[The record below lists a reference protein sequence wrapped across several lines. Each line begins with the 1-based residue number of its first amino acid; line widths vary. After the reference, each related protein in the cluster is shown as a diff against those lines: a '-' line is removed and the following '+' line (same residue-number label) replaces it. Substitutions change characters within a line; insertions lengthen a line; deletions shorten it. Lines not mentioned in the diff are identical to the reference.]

1 MYDKNRKRNIS
12 PIQLHS
18 KQQRAA
24 LQMCERTRTGV
35 SMRNFPQWLTELT
48 DEDLHFI
55 RRFVLASG
63 SLKEVAKIYGVTYPT
78 VRSRLDRVISQI
90 LSADEKKEEAYISLI
105 KKMVLEE
112 KLEFDAAAILIQE
125 YRKEKENDEQ

>member
-1 MYDKNRKRNIS
+1 
-12 PIQLHS
+12 
-18 KQQRAA
+18 
-24 LQMCERTRTGV
+24 
-35 SMRNFPQWLTELT
+35 MRIFPQWLTELT
-48 DEDLHFI
+48 DEDLQFI

-90 LSADEKKEEAYISLI
+90 LSSDEKKEEAYISLI

-112 KLEFDAAAILIQE
+112 KLED
-125 YRKEKENDEQ
+125 RKSVV

>member
-1 MYDKNRKRNIS
+1 
-12 PIQLHS
+12 
-18 KQQRAA
+18 
-24 LQMCERTRTGV
+24 
-35 SMRNFPQWLTELT
+35 MRIFPQWLTELT
-48 DEDLHFI
+48 DEDLQFI

-78 VRSRLDRVISQI
+78 VRSRLDRVICQI

>member
-1 MYDKNRKRNIS
+1 MIKIEKNIF
-12 PIQLHS
+12 PIQSHS
-18 KQQRAA
+18 KQRRAA

-35 SMRNFPQWLTELT
+35 SMRIFPQWLTELT
-48 DEDLHFI
+48 DEDLQFI

>member
-1 MYDKNRKRNIS
+1 MIKIEKNIF

-18 KQQRAA
+18 KQRRAA
-24 LQMCERTRTGV
+24 LQMCERIRTGV
-35 SMRNFPQWLTELT
+35 SMRIFPQWLTELT
-48 DEDLHFI
+48 DEDLQFI

>member
-1 MYDKNRKRNIS
+1 
-12 PIQLHS
+12 
-18 KQQRAA
+18 
-24 LQMCERTRTGV
+24 
-35 SMRNFPQWLTELT
+35 MRIFPQWLTELT
-48 DEDLHFI
+48 DEDLQFI

-105 KKMVLEE
+105 QKMVLEE

>member
-1 MYDKNRKRNIS
+1 MIKIEKNIF

-18 KQQRAA
+18 KQRRAA
-24 LQMCERTRTGV
+24 LQMCETTRTGV
-35 SMRNFPQWLTELT
+35 SMRIFPQWLTELT
-48 DEDLHFI
+48 DEDLQFI

>member
-1 MYDKNRKRNIS
+1 
-12 PIQLHS
+12 
-18 KQQRAA
+18 
-24 LQMCERTRTGV
+24 
-35 SMRNFPQWLTELT
+35 MRIFPQWLTELT
-48 DEDLHFI
+48 DEDLQFI

-90 LSADEKKEEAYISLI
+90 LSSDEKKEEAYISLI

-125 YRKEKENDEQ
+125 YRKEKESDEQ

>member
-1 MYDKNRKRNIS
+1 MIKIEKNIF

-18 KQQRAA
+18 KQRRAA
-24 LQMCERTRTGV
+24 LQTCKRTRTGV
-35 SMRNFPQWLTELT
+35 SMRIFPQWLTELT
-48 DEDLHFI
+48 DEDLQFI

-90 LSADEKKEEAYISLI
+90 LSSDEKKEEAYISLI

>member
-1 MYDKNRKRNIS
+1 MIKIEKNIF
-12 PIQLHS
+12 PIQLHP
-18 KQQRAA
+18 KQRRAA

-35 SMRNFPQWLTELT
+35 SMRIFPQWLTELT
-48 DEDLHFI
+48 DEDLQFI

>member
-1 MYDKNRKRNIS
+1 MIKIEKNIF

-35 SMRNFPQWLTELT
+35 SMRIFPQWLTELT
-48 DEDLHFI
+48 DEDLQFI

-90 LSADEKKEEAYISLI
+90 LSSDEKKEEAYISLI

>member
-1 MYDKNRKRNIS
+1 
-12 PIQLHS
+12 
-18 KQQRAA
+18 
-24 LQMCERTRTGV
+24 
-35 SMRNFPQWLTELT
+35 MRIFPQWLTELT
-48 DEDLHFI
+48 DEDLQFI

-90 LSADEKKEEAYISLI
+90 LAADEKKEEAYISLI

>member
-1 MYDKNRKRNIS
+1 
-12 PIQLHS
+12 
-18 KQQRAA
+18 
-24 LQMCERTRTGV
+24 
-35 SMRNFPQWLTELT
+35 MRIFPQWLTELT
-48 DEDLHFI
+48 DEDLQFI

-90 LSADEKKEEAYISLI
+90 LSSDEKKEEAYISLI

-112 KLEFDAAAILIQE
+112 KLEFDAAAILILE

>member
-1 MYDKNRKRNIS
+1 MHRIH
-12 PIQLHS
+12 IMAQ
-18 KQQRAA
+18 
-24 LQMCERTRTGV
+24 
-35 SMRNFPQWLTELT
+35 F
-48 DEDLHFI
+48 
-55 RRFVLASG
+55 
-63 SLKEVAKIYGVTYPT
+63 
-78 VRSRLDRVISQI
+78 

>member
-1 MYDKNRKRNIS
+1 
-12 PIQLHS
+12 
-18 KQQRAA
+18 
-24 LQMCERTRTGV
+24 
-35 SMRNFPQWLTELT
+35 MRIFPQWLTELT
-48 DEDLHFI
+48 DEDLQFI

-63 SLKEVAKIYGVTYPT
+63 SLKEVAKIYGVTYLPCAPGWIGSSAKSSPPT
-78 VRSRLDRVISQI
+78 K
-90 LSADEKKEEAYISLI
+90 KKEEAYISLI

>member
-1 MYDKNRKRNIS
+1 
-12 PIQLHS
+12 
-18 KQQRAA
+18 
-24 LQMCERTRTGV
+24 
-35 SMRNFPQWLTELT
+35 MRIFPQWLTELT
-48 DEDLHFI
+48 DEDLQFI

-78 VRSRLDRVISQI
+78 VRSRLDRVIKRIMS
-90 LSADEKKEEAYISLI
+90 SDEKEEEAYISLI

>member
-1 MYDKNRKRNIS
+1 MIKIEKNIF

-18 KQQRAA
+18 KQRRAA
-24 LQMCERTRTGV
+24 LRMCERTRTGV
-35 SMRNFPQWLTELT
+35 SMRIFPQWLTELT
-48 DEDLHFI
+48 DEDLQFI

-90 LSADEKKEEAYISLI
+90 LSSDEKKEEAYISLI

>member
-1 MYDKNRKRNIS
+1 
-12 PIQLHS
+12 
-18 KQQRAA
+18 
-24 LQMCERTRTGV
+24 
-35 SMRNFPQWLTELT
+35 MRIFPQWLTELT
-48 DEDLHFI
+48 DEDLQFI

-90 LSADEKKEEAYISLI
+90 LSSDEKKEEAYISLI

>member
-1 MYDKNRKRNIS
+1 
-12 PIQLHS
+12 
-18 KQQRAA
+18 
-24 LQMCERTRTGV
+24 
-35 SMRNFPQWLTELT
+35 MRIFPQWLTELT
-48 DEDLHFI
+48 DEDLKFI

-90 LSADEKKEEAYISLI
+90 LSSDEKKEEAYISLI

>member
-1 MYDKNRKRNIS
+1 
-12 PIQLHS
+12 
-18 KQQRAA
+18 
-24 LQMCERTRTGV
+24 
-35 SMRNFPQWLTELT
+35 MRLFPQWLTELT
-48 DEDLHFI
+48 DEDLQFI

-90 LSADEKKEEAYISLI
+90 LSSDEKKEEAYISLI

>member
-1 MYDKNRKRNIS
+1 
-12 PIQLHS
+12 
-18 KQQRAA
+18 
-24 LQMCERTRTGV
+24 
-35 SMRNFPQWLTELT
+35 MRIFPQWLTELT
-48 DEDLHFI
+48 DEDLQFI

-90 LSADEKKEEAYISLI
+90 LSSYEKKEEAYISLI